1 MILAE
6 VQANPSGLWEK
17 MLQFFSSFERM
28 FPGFLDAIQTARV
41 PFVSLA
47 FVIIVWSLVRR
58 LSSFSH
64 DPSHNLKAVGRA
76 AILTGMVALSIPL
89 LSLASEGFNDLASQ
103 VGYKGSPAF
112 LQKSIEE
119 TIVAYT
125 HTALEDQEGGGAGD
139 TQHGMLYY
147 IFHPGEAVKDGSSGV
162 VNAFYGMVI
171 QLVIF
176 ILTAFYKLAQLVMW
190 VFWLIQQFIVH
201 FSSIFLPAFVA
212 MVGVGAISNIGYRYI
227 MGLIGVLAWPL
238 AWAFVNVGTE
248 GLMNAA
254 AESIHNAHGW
264 DIGSYLW
271 AGAILLCLPIWIIFG
286 YLFGPFLIQR
296 MVTTGAN
303 AAQSMIGNM
312 AAMGTRT
319 AGAGAA
325 LGIAAITGGESGTGL
340 AGANAAAGTGVGP
353 ATAPGEGAGPAR
365 SLARSGGASSDV
377 AGFAGSY
384 EAPAS
389 AQGSGSG
396 SSGGG
401 DAKRARHA
409 ATLAAA
415 TAAVTDTVASAFDDL
430 AQESGAGTSHGRG
443 KSALR
448 GATALPAVEAMSV
461 TSQAKARAATM
472 APVSGGGGG
481 GGTVV
486 GDDDGGQPSPYVTS
500 SSRRA
505 RAALSYLPAANDD
518 TRPVPQTRRNTSA

>member
-1 MILAE
+1 MLLADTGS
-6 VQANPSGLWEK
+6 NPSGLWQKLLE
-17 MLQFFSSFERM
+17 FFTDFERM
-28 FPGFLDAIQTARV
+28 FPGFLDAIQTARI

-64 DPSHNLKAVGRA
+64 DPSHNLKALAKAV
-76 AILTGMVALSIPL
+76 ILTGMVALSIPL
-89 LSLASEGFNDLASQ
+89 LKLTGDGFNELASS
-103 VGYKGSPAF
+103 VGYQGSPAF

-125 HTALEDQEGGGAGD
+125 HTALEEQEGTGGGD
-139 TQHGMLYY
+139 TQHGILYY

-171 QLVIF
+171 QMVIF

-254 AESIHNAHGW
+254 AETINNAQGW

-271 AGAILLCLPIWIIFG
+271 AGAILLCLPVWIIFG

-303 AAQSMIGNM
+303 AAQSMIGSM

-319 AGAGAA
+319 AGAGVA
-325 LGIAAITGGESGTGL
+325 LGLAAATGGASGAAM
-340 AGANAAAGTGVGP
+340 AGAGAAGSSGSSG
-353 ATAPGEGAGPAR
+353 GEGSNPAR
-365 SLARSGGASSDV
+365 SLARSGEAGADSS
-377 AGFAGSY
+377 GFAGSY
-384 EAPAS
+384 EGGSSAP
-389 AQGSGSG
+389 GSGSG
-396 SSGGG
+396 SSGGEG
-401 DAKRARHA
+401 EAKRARRGATIA
-409 ATLAAA
+409 AI
-415 TAAVTDTVASAFDDL
+415 TAGVTDTVASAFDDL
-430 AQESGAGTSHGRG
+430 AQESGAGTSQGRG

-448 GATALPAVEAMSV
+448 GAAALPAVEAMSI

-472 APVSGGGGG
+472 APISGGGG

-486 GDDDGGQPSPYVTS
+486 SDDAGDASPYVTT

-505 RAALSYLPAANDD
+505 RAALSYPPSANDD
-518 TRPVPQTRRNTSA
+518 TRPVPPARRNTSA

>member
-1 MILAE
+1 MAMSILAD
-6 VQANPSGLWEK
+6 VQANPSGLWQKLLE
-17 MLQFFSSFERM
+17 FFSDFERM
-28 FPGFLDAIQTARV
+28 FPGFLDAIKTARI

-64 DPSHNLKAVGRA
+64 DPSHNLKALTNA
-76 AILTGMVALSIPL
+76 IILTGMVALSIPL
-89 LSLASEGFNDLASQ
+89 LKLTGDGFNDLASS

-125 HTALEDQEGGGAGD
+125 HTALEDQGGAGGGD

-212 MVGVGAISNIGYRYI
+212 MVGVGALSSVGYRYI

-254 AESIHNAHGW
+254 AETIHNAHGW

-271 AGAILLCLPIWIIFG
+271 AGAILLCLPVWIIFG

-319 AGAGAA
+319 AGAGVA
-325 LGIAAITGGESGTGL
+325 LGLAAATGGASGTAVAGAGAGASSGSSGGESSPT
-340 AGANAAAGTGVGP
+340 
-353 ATAPGEGAGPAR
+353 R
-365 SLARSGGASSDV
+365 SLVRSGDAGSEAT
-377 AGFAGSY
+377 GFAGSY
-384 EAPAS
+384 EAPVS
-389 AQGSGSG
+389 APGSGSG
-396 SSGGG
+396 SLGGG
-401 DAKRARHA
+401 DAKRARRA
-409 ATLAAA
+409 ATPAAV
-415 TAAVTDTVASAFDDL
+415 AAGVTDTVASAFDDL
-430 AQESGAGTSHGRG
+430 AGESGAGTSQGRG
-443 KSALR
+443 RSALR
-448 GATALPAVEAMSV
+448 GAAALPAVEAMSV

-481 GGTVV
+481 TIG
-486 GDDDGGQPSPYVTS
+486 DDGGDTSPHVTT

-505 RAALSYLPAANDD
+505 RVALAYLPAANDEA
-518 TRPVPQTRRNTSA
+518 RPTPPARRTTSA

>member
-1 MILAE
+1 MMTFLAE
-6 VQANPSGLWEK
+6 VQANPSGLWER
-17 MLQFFSSFERM
+17 MLEFFSSFERM
-28 FPGFLDAIQTARV
+28 FPGFLDAIQAARV

-64 DPSHNLKAVGRA
+64 DPSHNLKALTNA
-76 AILTGMVALSIPL
+76 IILTGMVALSIPL
-89 LSLASEGFNDLASQ
+89 LKLTGNGFNDLASS
-103 VGYKGSPAF
+103 VGYQGSPAF

-125 HTALEDQEGGGAGD
+125 HTALEEQEGTGGGD
-139 TQHGMLYY
+139 TQHGILYY

-212 MVGVGAISNIGYRYI
+212 MVGVGAVSNIGYRYI

-254 AESIHNAHGW
+254 AETINNAQGW

-271 AGAILLCLPIWIIFG
+271 AGAILLCLPVWIIFG

-325 LGIAAITGGESGTGL
+325 LGLAAATGGASGAV
-340 AGANAAAGTGVGP
+340 AGAAGSSGSGG
-353 ATAPGEGAGPAR
+353 GEGSSPAR
-365 SLARSGGASSDV
+365 SLARSGDAGSESS
-377 AGFAGSY
+377 GFAGSY
-384 EAPAS
+384 DAPAS
-389 AQGSGSG
+389 APGSASG

-401 DAKRARHA
+401 EAKRARRA
-409 ATLAAA
+409 ATIAAA
-415 TAAVTDTVASAFDDL
+415 TAGMTDTVASAFDDL
-430 AQESGAGTSHGRG
+430 AGESGAGTSQGRG

-448 GATALPAVEAMSV
+448 GAAALPAVEAMSV

-486 GDDDGGQPSPYVTS
+486 SDDGGDASPYVTS

-518 TRPVPQTRRNTSA
+518 TRPAPPARRNTSA

>member
-1 MILAE
+1 MTILAD
-6 VQANPSGLWEK
+6 VQANPSGLWQKLLE
-17 MLQFFSSFERM
+17 FFTDFERM
-28 FPGFLDAIQTARV
+28 FPGFLDAIKTARI

-64 DPSHNLKAVGRA
+64 DPSHNLKALGRA
-76 AILTGMVALSIPL
+76 IILTGMVALSIPL
-89 LSLASEGFNDLASQ
+89 LKLTGDGFNDLASS
-103 VGYKGSPAF
+103 VGYQGSPAF

-125 HTALEDQEGGGAGD
+125 HTALEEQEGAGGGE
-139 TQHGMLYY
+139 TQHGILYY

-212 MVGVGAISNIGYRYI
+212 MVGVGAVSNIGYRYI

-254 AESIHNAHGW
+254 AETLNNAQGW

-271 AGAILLCLPIWIIFG
+271 AGAILLCLPVWIIFG

-312 AAMGTRT
+312 AAAATRT
-319 AGAGAA
+319 AGAGVA
-325 LGIAAITGGESGTGL
+325 LGLAAATGGASGAAT
-340 AGANAAAGTGVGP
+340 AGAGAAGSSGSSG
-353 ATAPGEGAGPAR
+353 GEGSSPSR
-365 SLARSGGASSDV
+365 SLARSGDAGPDSS
-377 AGFAGSY
+377 GFAGSY
-384 EAPAS
+384 DAAS
-389 AQGSGSG
+389 APGSASG

-401 DAKRARHA
+401 DAKSARRA
-409 ATLAAA
+409 ATIAAV
-415 TAAVTDTVASAFDDL
+415 TAGVTDTVASAFDDL
-430 AQESGAGTSHGRG
+430 AGESGAGTSGGRG

-472 APVSGGGGG
+472 APISGGSG

-486 GDDDGGQPSPYVTS
+486 SDEGGDSSPYVTT

-505 RAALSYLPAANDD
+505 RAALSYPPAANDD
-518 TRPVPQTRRNTSA
+518 TRPASPSRRNTSA

>member
-1 MILAE
+1 
-6 VQANPSGLWEK
+6 
-17 MLQFFSSFERM
+17 MLEFFTDFERM
-28 FPGFLDAIQTARV
+28 FPGFLDAITAARV

-47 FVIIVWSLVRR
+47 FVIIVWSLIRR

-64 DPSHNLKAVGRA
+64 DPSHNLKALTNA
-76 AILTGMVALSIPL
+76 IILTGMVALSIPL
-89 LSLASEGFNDLASQ
+89 LSLVGEGFNDLAST
-103 VGYKGSPAF
+103 VGYQGSPAF

-125 HTALEDQEGGGAGD
+125 HTALEQQEGTGGGG
-139 TQHGMLYY
+139 TQHGILYY
-147 IFHPGEAVKDGSSGV
+147 VFNPGEAVKDGSSGV
-162 VNAFYGMVI
+162 VNAFYGMVV

-212 MVGVGAISNIGYRYI
+212 MVGVGAVSNIGYRYI

-254 AESIHNAHGW
+254 AETINNAHGW

-271 AGAILLCLPIWIIFG
+271 AGAILLCLPVWIIFG

-325 LGIAAITGGESGTGL
+325 LGLAAATGGASGAAVGG
-340 AGANAAAGTGVGP
+340 AGAAGSSGSGG
-353 ATAPGEGAGPAR
+353 GEGSSPAR
-365 SLARSGGASSDV
+365 SLSRSGDAGSESS
-377 AGFAGSY
+377 GFAGSY
-384 EAPAS
+384 DAPAS
-389 AQGSGSG
+389 APGSASG

-401 DAKRARHA
+401 EAKRARRA
-409 ATLAAA
+409 ATIAAA
-415 TAAVTDTVASAFDDL
+415 TAGMTDTVASAFDDL
-430 AQESGAGTSHGRG
+430 AGESGAGTSQGRG

-448 GATALPAVEAMSV
+448 GAAALPAVEAMSV
-461 TSQAKARAATM
+461 TSLAKARAATM

-481 GGTVV
+481 GGAVV
-486 GDDDGGQPSPYVTS
+486 SDDGGDASPYVTS

-505 RAALSYLPAANDD
+505 RAALSYVPAANDD
-518 TRPVPQTRRNTSA
+518 TRPAPTARRNTSA

>member
-1 MILAE
+1 MTIVAE
-6 VQANPSGLWEK
+6 VQANPSGLWER
-17 MLQFFSSFERM
+17 MLEFFTDFERM
-28 FPGFLDAIQTARV
+28 FPGFLDAITAARV

-47 FVIIVWSLVRR
+47 FVIIVWSLIRR

-64 DPSHNLKAVGRA
+64 DPSHNLKAVGKA
-76 AILTGMVALSIPL
+76 TILTGMVALSIPL
-89 LSLASEGFNDLASQ
+89 LSLVGEGFNDLAST
-103 VGYKGSPAF
+103 VGYQGSPAF

-125 HTALEDQEGGGAGD
+125 HTALEEQEGAGGSG
-139 TQHGMLYY
+139 TQHGILYY
-147 IFHPGEAVKDGSSGV
+147 IFNPGEAVKDGSSGV
-162 VNAFYGMVI
+162 VNAFYGMVV
-171 QLVIF
+171 QFVIF

-212 MVGVGAISNIGYRYI
+212 MIGVGAVSNIGYRYI
-227 MGLIGVLAWPL
+227 MGLVGVLSWPL

-254 AESIHNAHGW
+254 AETVNNAQGW

-271 AGAILLCLPIWIIFG
+271 AGAILLCLPLWIIFG

-312 AAMGTRT
+312 AAMTTRT

-325 LGIAAITGGESGTGL
+325 LGLAAMTGGASGAAV
-340 AGANAAAGTGVGP
+340 AGAASSSGSSGSAGSDGGSP
-353 ATAPGEGAGPAR
+353 SR
-365 SLARSGGASSDV
+365 SLARSGDAATESP
-377 AGFAGSY
+377 GFSGSY
-384 EAPAS
+384 DAPAS
-389 AQGSGSG
+389 APGSASG

-401 DAKRARHA
+401 DAKRARRA
-409 ATLAAA
+409 ATIAAA
-415 TAAVTDTVASAFDDL
+415 TAGVTDSVASAFDDL
-430 AQESGAGTSHGRG
+430 AQESGAGTSQGRG

-448 GATALPAVEAMSV
+448 GAAALPAVEAMSV
-461 TSQAKARAATM
+461 TSQARSRAATM
-472 APVSGGGGG
+472 APISGGGGG
-481 GGTVV
+481 GTAVV
-486 GDDDGGQPSPYVTS
+486 DEGGDSAPYVTT

-505 RAALSYLPAANDD
+505 RAAIAHMPAANDD
-518 TRPVPQTRRNTSA
+518 AKPILPVRRNPSA

>member
-1 MILAE
+1 MFLADTGS
-6 VQANPSGLWEK
+6 NPSGLWQKLLE
-17 MLQFFSSFERM
+17 FFTDFERM
-28 FPGFLDAIQTARV
+28 FPGFLDAIKTARV

-47 FVIIVWSLVRR
+47 FVIIVWSLIRR

-64 DPSHNLKAVGRA
+64 DPSHNLKAVGKA
-76 AILTGMVALSIPL
+76 TILTGMVALSIPL
-89 LSLASEGFNDLASQ
+89 LSLVGDGFNDLAST
-103 VGYKGSPAF
+103 VGYQGSPAF

-125 HTALEDQEGGGAGD
+125 HTALEEQEGAGGGD
-139 TQHGMLYY
+139 TQHGILYY

-212 MVGVGAISNIGYRYI
+212 MVGVGAVSNIGYRYI
-227 MGLIGVLAWPL
+227 MGLVGVLSWPL

-254 AESIHNAHGW
+254 AETLNNAQGW

-271 AGAILLCLPIWIIFG
+271 AGAILLCLPVWIIFG

-312 AAMGTRT
+312 AAMGTRA

-325 LGIAAITGGESGTGL
+325 LGLAAATGGASGAVA
-340 AGANAAAGTGVGP
+340 AGAGASGSSGSSG
-353 ATAPGEGAGPAR
+353 GEGSSPAR
-365 SLARSGGASSDV
+365 SLARSGDATSDSP
-377 AGFAGSY
+377 GFAGSY
-384 EAPAS
+384 DAPAS
-389 AQGSGSG
+389 APGSMSG

-401 DAKRARHA
+401 DAKRARKA
-409 ATLAAA
+409 ATLAAV
-415 TAAVTDTVASAFDDL
+415 TAGVTDTVASAFDDL
-430 AQESGAGTSHGRG
+430 AQESGAGTSQGRG

-448 GATALPAVEAMSV
+448 GAAALPAVEAMSV
-461 TSQAKARAATM
+461 TSQARSRAATM
-472 APVSGGGGG
+472 APISGGGGG
-481 GGTVV
+481 TTVSDEGG
-486 GDDDGGQPSPYVTS
+486 DSAPYVTT

-505 RAALSYLPAANDD
+505 RAAIAHMPAANDD
-518 TRPVPQTRRNTSA
+518 AKPVPPVRRNTSA

>member
-1 MILAE
+1 MILADT
-6 VQANPSGLWEK
+6 QANPSGLWER
-17 MLQFFSSFERM
+17 MLEFFTSFERM
-28 FPGFLDAIQTARV
+28 FPGFLDAITAARV

-47 FVIIVWSLVRR
+47 FVIIVWSLIRR

-64 DPSHNLKAVGRA
+64 DPSHNLKALGK
-76 AILTGMVALSIPL
+76 AIMLTGMVALSIPL
-89 LSLASEGFNDLASQ
+89 LELASNGFNDLAST
-103 VGYKGSPAF
+103 VGYQGSPAF

-125 HTALEDQEGGGAGD
+125 HTALEEQEGAGGGE
-139 TQHGMLYY
+139 TQHGILYY

-171 QLVIF
+171 QMVIF

-212 MVGVGAISNIGYRYI
+212 MVGVGAVSNVGHRYI
-227 MGLIGVLAWPL
+227 MSLIGVLAWPL

-254 AESIHNAHGW
+254 AETINNAQGW

-271 AGAILLCLPIWIIFG
+271 AGAILLCLPVWIIFG

-325 LGIAAITGGESGTGL
+325 LGL
-340 AGANAAAGTGVGP
+340 AAAT
-353 ATAPGEGAGPAR
+353 
-365 SLARSGGASSDV
+365 GGASGAAVAGAAGSSGSSGGEGSSPARTLARTSD
-377 AGFAGSY
+377 AGSDSTGFAGSY
-384 EAPAS
+384 DTSAS
-389 AQGSGSG
+389 ATGSGSG

-401 DAKRARHA
+401 DAKRARRA
-409 ATLAAA
+409 ATIAAA
-415 TAAVTDTVASAFDDL
+415 TAGVTDTVASAFDDL
-430 AQESGAGTSHGRG
+430 AGESGAGTSHGRG

-448 GATALPAVEAMSV
+448 GAAALPAVEAMSV

-472 APVSGGGGG
+472 AQVSGGGG

-486 GDDDGGQPSPYVTS
+486 ADDGGDASPYVTS

-505 RAALSYLPAANDD
+505 RTALSYLPAANDD
-518 TRPVPQTRRNTSA
+518 ARPAPPVRRNTSA